1 MSANNVANFAAE
13 LKMPADVLLQ
23 QLKAAGV
30 GKQSVDD
37 PVSESDKEH
46 LLNALRRAHGS
57 DEAPKKKITLTRK
70 QTSEIKQADAARQRR
85 HFDPQLASRRG
96 SSD

>member
-30 GKQSVDD
+30 AKRLIRIRHRG
-37 PVSESDKEH
+37 
-46 LLNALRRAHGS
+46 RA
-57 DEAPKKKITLTRK
+57 DRL
-70 QTSEIKQADAARQRR
+70 ADVPCGRV
-85 HFDPQLASRRG
+85 G
-96 SSD
+96 

>member
-37 PVSESDKEH
+37 PGV
-46 LLNALRRAHGS
+46 GV
-57 DEAPKKKITLTRK
+57 
-70 QTSEIKQADAARQRR
+70 
-85 HFDPQLASRRG
+85 
-96 SSD
+96 